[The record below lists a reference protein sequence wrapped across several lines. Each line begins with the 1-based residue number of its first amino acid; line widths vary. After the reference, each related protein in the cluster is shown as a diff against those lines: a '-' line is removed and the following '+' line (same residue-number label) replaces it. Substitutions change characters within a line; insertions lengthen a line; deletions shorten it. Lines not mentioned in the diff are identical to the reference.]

1 MNHLVLSV
9 GGARGS
15 FQAGALSVLLGHY
28 SFDHIYG
35 GSVGALNGAFLSVGG
50 DPIVIWNG
58 ILDRDV
64 YKRNFSAANCGFP
77 LLANRPM
84 LNLDPL
90 VKLMNDELLGKEVLT
105 SITVEVVERNGIL
118 SRYTKTKGEKMDAG
132 FLDKIYSSAS
142 IPFVFPTTFGF
153 DSGLQNPIPL
163 SAAIDN
169 AEEGDFIAIVSC
181 HPVKEYEREEP
192 KSEIQK
198 LAFTLDTMQSALVR
212 ASVNPFLKIN
222 ELKDSGDWKQ
232 FRSLVI
238 SPDKPL
244 PWGMLDFTYS
254 STLHGRFA
262 ALKAIK

>member
-35 GSVGALNGAFLSVGG
+35 ASVGALNGAFVAVGG
-50 DPIVIWNG
+50 DPILIWNG
-58 ILDRDV
+58 ILNQDV
-64 YKRNFSAANCGFP
+64 YKRKFSAINAGFS
-77 LLANRPM
+77 LLTNRPM

-90 VKLMNDELLGKEVLT
+90 KKLMNDELLNKEVLT
-105 SITVEVVERNGIL
+105 SITVEVVGRTGLL
-118 SRYTKTKGEKMDAG
+118 SRHTKLKGETMDG
-132 FLDKIYSSAS
+132 DFLDKIYSSAS
-142 IPFVFPTTFGF
+142 IPFVFPTSFGF

-181 HPVKEYEREEP
+181 HPTEEYEHDEP
-192 KSEIQK
+192 LSEIQK
-198 LAFTLDTMQSALVR
+198 LVFTLDVMQSALVR
-212 ASVNPFLKIN
+212 ASIHPFLKIN
-222 ELKDSGDWKQ
+222 ELQNSGDWKKFQ
-232 FRSLVI
+232 SLVI

-244 PWGMLDFTYS
+244 SWGMLDFTKS
-254 STLHGRFA
+254 QIQPGIDQAKKSLT
-262 ALKAIK
+262 